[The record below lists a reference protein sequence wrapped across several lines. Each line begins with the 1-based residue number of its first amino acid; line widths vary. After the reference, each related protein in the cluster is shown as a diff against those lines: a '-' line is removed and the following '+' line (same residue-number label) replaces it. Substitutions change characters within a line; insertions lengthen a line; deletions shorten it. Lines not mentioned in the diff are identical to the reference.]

1 MLAKTA
7 DLFCSVMSI
16 FCSNLFKSYI
26 CRDAKTILYTSACY
40 TGIAVHDGVLM
51 FFLLATIPCL
61 MAGLPQPCI
70 RALTSRIVDN
80 SEQGK

>member
-16 FCSNLFKSYI
+16 FRSNLFKSYI
-26 CRDAKTILYTSACY
+26 CRDAITILYTSACY

-51 FFLLATIPCL
+51 FFFISYYTVLNGRP
-61 MAGLPQPCI
+61 
-70 RALTSRIVDN
+70 TSAMYSSIDITYR
-80 SEQGK
+80 